1 MSNKV
6 LVVAINDYPGTAND
20 LPSCLEDAKK
30 FTELLKS
37 PPYDFGEIRSHFDAD
52 ATLENVLNGLDWL
65 CENAEPE
72 DRRVFYF
79 SGHGYRTPKDGILR
93 ECLCLYDKFFFDNEF
108 SEKTQ
113 DLPLGILTVVLD
125 SCHSGGM
132 EKAFFVVQPGEDPI
146 KVKTWLPHP
155 EEMVKS
161 WDAEQQAIPF
171 KPFGCEPIDPVSP
184 LGAMGKSMDA
194 TADKAVTP
202 QVKGLLITA
211 CQADETAAASTSK
224 TNGMSAFTYCLIKAF
239 TNLGKSLT
247 SYDLLS
253 SNDLFQAVAQELKA
267 LSFKQNPAIKEPRE
281 PQGLGARSFIT
292 LRPITA
298 KFSAPETVSG
308 SVNLPL
314 KMTDIIRNAI
324 EAMRN
329 QNKEFQPT
337 VTTGDQT
344 MPVAQ
349 EIQLMSTKDK
359 AWWNDVINVAVQLA
373 PVIAGAISKDFD
385 PSAPATTGMSVKD
398 KAWWNDVI
406 NVAVQLAPVI
416 AGAVSKDFDPS
427 APATTGMPVKDKA
440 WWNDVINAAI
450 QIAPV
455 IAGAVSK
462 DFDPSATGTPTSGNG
477 TSAPV
482 ADEKFWGAV
491 LQVAA
496 QVVPVIIQAVSK
508 DFDPSGTGTP
518 TSGNGTSAPVADE
531 KFWGAVLQVAAQ
543 VVPVIIQ
550 AVTKDFKPT
559 SATSALPSMGGA
571 AGMPATGKFEPGLG
585 SVNVEQLARQLAPI
599 LASQVKM

>member
-385 PSAPATTGMSVKD
+385 PSAPATTGM
-398 KAWWNDVI
+398 
-406 NVAVQLAPVI
+406 
-416 AGAVSKDFDPS
+416 
-427 APATTGMPVKDKA
+427 PVKDKA

>member
-1 MSNKV
+1 
-6 LVVAINDYPGTAND
+6 
-20 LPSCLEDAKK
+20 
-30 FTELLKS
+30 
-37 PPYDFGEIRSHFDAD
+37 
-52 ATLENVLNGLDWL
+52 
-65 CENAEPE
+65 
-72 DRRVFYF
+72 
-79 SGHGYRTPKDGILR
+79 
-93 ECLCLYDKFFFDNEF
+93 
-108 SEKTQ
+108 
-113 DLPLGILTVVLD
+113 
-125 SCHSGGM
+125 
-132 EKAFFVVQPGEDPI
+132 
-146 KVKTWLPHP
+146 
-155 EEMVKS
+155 
-161 WDAEQQAIPF
+161 
-171 KPFGCEPIDPVSP
+171 
-184 LGAMGKSMDA
+184 
-194 TADKAVTP
+194 
-202 QVKGLLITA
+202 
-211 CQADETAAASTSK
+211 
-224 TNGMSAFTYCLIKAF
+224 MSAFTYCLIKAF
-239 TNLGKSLT
+239 ANLGKSLT

-267 LSFKQNPAIKEPRE
+267 LSFKQNPVIKEPRE

-298 KFSAPETVSG
+298 KLSAPETVSG

-314 KMTDIIRNAI
+314 KMTDVIRNAI

-373 PVIAGAISKDFD
+373 PVIAGA
-385 PSAPATTGMSVKD
+385 
-398 KAWWNDVI
+398 
-406 NVAVQLAPVI
+406 
-416 AGAVSKDFDPS
+416 VSKDFDPS

-440 WWNDVINAAI
+440 WWNDVINVAVQLAPVIAGAISKDFDPSAPATTGMPVRDKAWWNDVINAAI

-455 IAGAVSK
+455 IVQAVSK
-462 DFDPSATGTPTSGNG
+462 DFDPSA
-477 TSAPV
+477 
-482 ADEKFWGAV
+482 
-491 LQVAA
+491 
-496 QVVPVIIQAVSK
+496 
-508 DFDPSGTGTP
+508 TGTP